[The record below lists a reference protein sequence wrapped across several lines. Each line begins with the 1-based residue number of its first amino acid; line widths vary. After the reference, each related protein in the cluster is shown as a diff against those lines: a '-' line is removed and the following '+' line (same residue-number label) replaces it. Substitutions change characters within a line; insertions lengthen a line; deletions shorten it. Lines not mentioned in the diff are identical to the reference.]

1 MKTVKKTVYEEN
13 KNTNKKTESLKT
25 NQKQIMEMRNTIT
38 KIESLVEEFKGR
50 FEQKEMNKGIW
61 R

>member
-13 KNTNKKTESLKT
+13 KNTTKKTESLKI

-50 FEQKEMNKGIW
+50 FEQKENE
-61 R
+61 